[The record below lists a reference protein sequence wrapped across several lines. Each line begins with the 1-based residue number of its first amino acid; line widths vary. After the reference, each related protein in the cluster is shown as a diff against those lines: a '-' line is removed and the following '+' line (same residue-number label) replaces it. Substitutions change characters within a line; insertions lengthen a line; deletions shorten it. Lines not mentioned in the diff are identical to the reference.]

1 MYHPIILGSITGTH
15 PRHQAEG
22 LTRAQAV
29 IAYTR
34 GSAYA
39 EFAERNKGTL
49 EAGKLADVTVLS
61 QNIFEAPISSLPETR
76 ALLTLVGGHIVY
88 DAHGPGIS
96 SAGN

>member
-1 MYHPIILGSITGTH
+1 
-15 PRHQAEG
+15 
-22 LTRAQAV
+22 
-29 IAYTR
+29 
-34 GSAYA
+34 
-39 EFAERNKGTL
+39 L

-88 DAHGPGIS
+88 DAHAPGIS